1 MKKSLIEVLN
11 IQSHVM
17 ALQELV
23 LMVLLDKFCKL
34 PNRLLVYRVECPCGR
49 NHYVALTTERP
60 DVVGVA
66 RSAEEARRRL
76 LQNLNGEDG
85 SDSVPDFLP
94 EDI

>member
-23 LMVLLDKFCKL
+23 LMVLLAKFSKL

-49 NHYVALTTERP
+49 DHYVALTTERP

-76 LQNLNGEDG
+76 IQNLNREDG

>member
-11 IQSHVM
+11 TQANVM
-17 ALQELV
+17 ALQELI
-23 LMVLLDKFCKL
+23 LMVLLDKFCKS

-76 LQNLNGEDG
+76 IQNLIGEDG

>member
-17 ALQELV
+17 ALQELI
-23 LMVLLDKFCKL
+23 LMVLLEKFCNS

-76 LQNLNGEDG
+76 IQNLNEEDG

>member
-11 IQSHVM
+11 TQANVM
-17 ALQELV
+17 ALQELL
-23 LMVLLDKFCKL
+23 LMMLLEKFGKL

>member
-11 IQSHVM
+11 IQSYVM
-17 ALQELV
+17 ALQELA

-34 PNRLLVYRVECPCGR
+34 PNRVLVYRVECPCGR
-49 NHYVALTTERP
+49 DHYVALTTERP

-76 LQNLNGEDG
+76 IQNLNREDG